1 MGAVCTTIKA
11 NAIIKLLW
19 GTMSTK
25 IKANAN
31 NQTIAFQ
38 IFQNKTHKCVDVEIC
53 AHILRKKMQESIS
66 NNPKHALNTNQRS
79 QVQYSLLLCM
89 TLCLQRLRLSDQG
102 QSLSRFPSVASEMRS
117 SILCHIFANFR
128 FSVDAHKE
136 NKFMFSLCCL
146 F

>member
-1 MGAVCTTIKA
+1 
-11 NAIIKLLW
+11 
-19 GTMSTK
+19 
-25 IKANAN
+25 
-31 NQTIAFQ
+31 
-38 IFQNKTHKCVDVEIC
+38 
-53 AHILRKKMQESIS
+53 MQESIS

-89 TLCLQRLRLSDQG
+89 ILCLQRLRLSDQG